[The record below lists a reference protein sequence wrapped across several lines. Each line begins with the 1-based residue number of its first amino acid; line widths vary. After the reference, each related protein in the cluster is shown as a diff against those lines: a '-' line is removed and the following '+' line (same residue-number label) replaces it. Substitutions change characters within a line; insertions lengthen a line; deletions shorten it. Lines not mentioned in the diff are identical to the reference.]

1 MFALGSKSCNEC
13 SIAGKLFM
21 PVLFALK
28 AHECVADRTLQ
39 LGGLHVLGVHLALTP
54 VFSAVP
60 QKDVV
65 VLVFGILETFQ
76 FV

>member
-1 MFALGSKSCNEC
+1 
-13 SIAGKLFM
+13 M
-21 PVLFALK
+21 PVFLALK

-39 LGGLHVLGVHLALTP
+39 LGGLHVWGVHLSLAP
-54 VFSAVP
+54 VFTAVS